1 MTTLW
6 TIVCIII
13 CALNVTLFF
22 KVWGMCDNV
31 KRLTEHFCGV
41 DEFSAI
47 KKPSL
52 LDFTSGKEARKA
64 LVADLRAIAK
74 KAQGLTTE
82 DYERIYGSN
91 PDTEIA
97 ELITEYKKVYKNLG
111 ESFPEDLAKVKSI
124 EDLWDMFD

>member
-1 MTTLW
+1 
-6 TIVCIII
+6 VCIIV

-31 KRLTEHFCGV
+31 KRLTEHFCEV
-41 DEFSAI
+41 DEFSAM
-47 KKPSL
+47 KPSL
-52 LDFTSGKEARKA
+52 LDFTSGKEARNA

-97 ELITEYKKVYKNLG
+97 ELIAEYKKVYKNLG
-111 ESFPEDLAKVKSI
+111 ESFPGDLAKVKSI